1 MLFPKPKKKEK
12 QSRKRDRDTE
22 YLRWIHGWECCVPHC
37 GKFPVDAHHVVTKA
51 RLGAD
56 RTCLPFCHYHHIGWI
71 HGKGQKTSQVEWGI
85 SFDDL
90 VVEYNKKFD
99 AGEKGPND
107 HLTVGNCISS

>member
-1 MLFPKPKKKEK
+1 
-12 QSRKRDRDTE
+12 
-22 YLRWIHGWECCVPHC
+22 
-37 GKFPVDAHHVVTKA
+37 
-51 RLGAD
+51 
-56 RTCLPFCHYHHIGWI
+56 
-71 HGKGQKTSQVEWGI
+71 VEWGI